1 MTNNE
6 FLFKIKDICISE
18 GRRTNINPSLTGAQA
33 LIESKHGDSGLT
45 IKANN
50 LFGMKGTYAGQY
62 VLMPTKEFIN
72 GQYISVNAK
81 FRKYSSWNDSIIDH
95 SNLLSCTKRYKNLV
109 GLRDYKAVCKLIQA
123 DGYATSPTYASTL
136 INTIEKYKL
145 YEWDMIAFNNEN
157 PYREPFTNVKIG
169 MRGDIVKW
177 IQYELMQH
185 GYDLKVDG
193 IFGEKTDACV
203 RKFQFKNGLVT
214 DGIVGKLTRAK
225 LKG

>member
-18 GRRTNINPSLTGAQA
+18 GKRTNINPSLTGAQA
-33 LIESKHGDSGLT
+33 LIESKHGDSGLAV
-45 IKANN
+45 KANN
-50 LFGMKGTYAGQY
+50 LFGMKGTYSGQS
-62 VLMPTKEFIN
+62 VLMPTKEFVN
-72 GQYISVNAK
+72 GQYITVNAK
-81 FRKYSSWNDSIIDH
+81 FRKYPSWTDSIIDH
-95 SNLLSCTKRYKNLV
+95 SNLLSCTRRYKNLV

-145 YEWDMIAFNNEN
+145 YEWDMQAFNNEN

-177 IQYELMQH
+177 IQYELKQN
-185 GYDLKVDG
+185 GYDLKIDG

-225 LKG
+225 LKE